1 MAQLPLATSFDG
13 DFIVKLVV
21 VDDDDTMDE
30 VARKTAGHSAGRT
43 VRARTGG
50 VLRVRLTGAS
60 IPFEREVT
68 PRQMG
73 LGPMESIEVY
83 YEEDGRMSNDH
94 VAPGNPR

>member
-1 MAQLPLATSFDG
+1 MAALPLATSFDG
-13 DFIVKLVV
+13 DFIIKLVV

-30 VARKTAGHSAGRT
+30 VARKTASHSAGRT
-43 VRARTGG
+43 VPLRTG

-60 IPFEREVT
+60 IPFDRQVT

-83 YEEDGRMSNDH
+83 YEEEGRMSTDH